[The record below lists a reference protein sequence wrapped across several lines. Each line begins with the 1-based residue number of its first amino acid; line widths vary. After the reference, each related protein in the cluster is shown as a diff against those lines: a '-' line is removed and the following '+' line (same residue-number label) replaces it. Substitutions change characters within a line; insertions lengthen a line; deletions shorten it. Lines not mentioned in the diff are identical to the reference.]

1 MRKSLFSKKTT
12 AIFGVLSIL
21 APLLLCACGQE
32 SFQTIPAKISNF
44 KGKIVDGG
52 TSTYEQHKGLA
63 TLIVLTASWCPTCRA
78 EIPQL
83 HNLSSDFYN
92 RGFRIIMISEDNTPF
107 TAAKYKKD
115 AQIPWST
122 FHWNYEIMNVLG
134 NPGVIPVS
142 YLINAKDSIIKVN
155 VGVFDEQEMR
165 VLIEDNLPK
174 N

>member
-1 MRKSLFSKKTT
+1 
-12 AIFGVLSIL
+12 
-21 APLLLCACGQE
+21 
-32 SFQTIPAKISNF
+32 
-44 KGKIVDGG
+44 
-52 TSTYEQHKGLA
+52 
-63 TLIVLTASWCPTCRA
+63 
-78 EIPQL
+78 
-83 HNLSSDFYN
+83 
-92 RGFRIIMISEDNTPF
+92 MISEDNTPF